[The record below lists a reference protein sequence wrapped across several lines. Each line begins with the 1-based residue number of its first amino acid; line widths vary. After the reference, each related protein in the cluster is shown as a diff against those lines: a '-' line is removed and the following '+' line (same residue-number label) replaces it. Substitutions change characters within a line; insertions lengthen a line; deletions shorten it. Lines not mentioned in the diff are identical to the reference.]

1 MPRMKRIY
9 AETSQH
15 VTGVGAYY
23 GTGHGATA
31 DDAFSQYEVIVRAE
45 GKPGDGELFKPD
57 EWALVLR
64 GISRAKAE
72 AIVMILNAPEP
83 NE

>member
-1 MPRMKRIY
+1 MALKKIY

-15 VTGVGAYY
+15 TAGAYY
-23 GTGHGATA
+23 GTGINTTPGNHA
-31 DDAFSQYEVIVRAE
+31 QHEILVRAA
-45 GKPGDGELFKPD
+45 GKPDDSVIWFAYD